1 MWPKTQRHRLWTRR
15 ACSSSSSPWGSP
27 SFSASSPRIRSLA
40 LPQNRLSI
48 LCDCWYASEYIL
60 YQIDYQNCNCVWYK
74 CTEHS
79 SCNFALETLKW
90 EILLKF
96 LKTTFIPMSLIGL
109 QWMSNEWKERERA
122 FWSWLA
128 ILSSEHSNMHLLPG
142 GPQSHMFSGVHR
154 FLLHWKNKQSNL
166 QTII

>member
-90 EILLKF
+90 EILLKCF
-96 LKTTFIPMSLIGL
+96 EDDFYPNVINWPPVNVK
-109 QWMSNEWKERERA
+109 WMEGERE
-122 FWSWLA
+122 S
-128 ILSSEHSNMHLLPG
+128 ILIMIGHSVKWAQQYAPSSRRSSITHV
-142 GPQSHMFSGVHR
+142 Q
-154 FLLHWKNKQSNL
+154 WC
-166 QTII
+166 T